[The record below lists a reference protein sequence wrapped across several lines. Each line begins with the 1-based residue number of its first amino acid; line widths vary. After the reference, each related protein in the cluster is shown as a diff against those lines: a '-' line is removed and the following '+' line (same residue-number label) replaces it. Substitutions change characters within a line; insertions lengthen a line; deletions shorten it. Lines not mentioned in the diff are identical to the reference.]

1 MSALRAVQNALKA
14 TRYLFVPLHEHWY
27 TWPIQLPRA
36 LRVSYGVSIG
46 VLVLYIL
53 YWFSFLRPSAIQI
66 HVPAHNVPSHLP
78 NIPQNIWQLYL
89 DFSPAAMDPFR
100 DYIHSWIAYS
110 PSYNYA
116 VIDALGASAIMQSL
130 PLNPSRARLTTTY
143 EALNRR
149 VMRGDFLR
157 YLLLALRGGVYSDMD
172 TTLLK
177 PIHEWVPE
185 EYKNRTRLIIG
196 LEGNQNPPPKGMKYP
211 VQFCQWTIA
220 SAPDHALLWAM
231 VESIAANIADRTAA
245 LPQSADA
252 PATALSFS
260 DDDVLEITGPA
271 AWTVQVFKALS
282 DAEGTEIGWQNL
294 TDLKEPR
301 LYGDIW
307 VLPIDGFATGL
318 PHSGSDRRG
327 SPDALVR
334 HWLRG
339 SWKGETRKEG
349 KGLR

>member
-1 MSALRAVQNALKA
+1 
-14 TRYLFVPLHEHWY
+14 VPLLTHWHP
-27 TWPIQLPRA
+27 WPFQLPRA
-36 LRVSYGVSIG
+36 LRTSYCISIG

-53 YWFSFLRPSAIQI
+53 YWFSFLRLAAFQAP
-66 HVPAHNVPSHLP
+66 VPAHIVPSHLP

-89 DFSPAAMDPFR
+89 DFSPAAMNPFR
-100 DYIHSWIAYS
+100 DHIHSWIANS

-116 VIDALGASAIMQSL
+116 VIDAFGAAAVIQSL
-130 PLNPSRARLTTTY
+130 SLDPSHAHLTTTY

-177 PIHEWVPE
+177 PIHDWVPE

-196 LEGNQNPPPKGMKYP
+196 LEGDQDPAVPGMKYP

-220 SAPDHALLWAM
+220 SAPNHVLLWAM
-231 VESIAANIADRTAA
+231 VESIAAEIASRLAA
-245 LPQSADA
+245 LPQSAEDA

-260 DDDVLEITGPA
+260 DGDVLEITGPV

-282 DAEGTEIGWQNL
+282 DAEGTEIGWRDITGL
-294 TDLKEPR
+294 REPR
-301 LYGDIW
+301 LYGDIL

-318 PHSGSDRRG
+318 KHSGSNPHG

-334 HWLRG
+334 HWLMG
-339 SWKGETRKEG
+339 SWRRKKPEEG
-349 KGLR
+349 KGL

>member
-1 MSALRAVQNALKA
+1 MSALWAALKA
-14 TRYLFVPLHEHWY
+14 ARYLFVPLHAHC
-27 TWPIQLPRA
+27 TWPAQLPRVS
-36 LRVSYGVSIG
+36 RVMRASYSISIG
-46 VLVLYIL
+46 VLVLFIL
-53 YWFSFLRPSAIQI
+53 YWFSFLQPSAMQTAI
-66 HVPAHNVPSHLP
+66 PAHSLPSHLP

-89 DFSPAAMDPFR
+89 DFSPAAMHPFR

-116 VIDALGASAIMQSL
+116 VIDALGASAIMQSISL
-130 PLNPSRARLTTTY
+130 DPSRAHLTATY

-185 EYKNRTRLIIG
+185 EYKNGTRLIIG
-196 LEGNQNPPPKGMKYP
+196 LEANHNPPLPGMKYP
-211 VQFCQWTIA
+211 VQFCQWTFA
-220 SAPDHALLWAM
+220 SAPGHALLWAM
-231 VESIAANIADRTAA
+231 VESIAAEIANRTAA
-245 LPQSADA
+245 LPRSARA

-282 DAEGTEIGWQNL
+282 DAVGTEIGWRNL

-301 LYGDIW
+301 LYGDIL

-318 PHSGSDRRG
+318 RHSGSDRSG
-327 SPDALVR
+327 SPNALVR
-334 HWLRG
+334 HWLKG
-339 SWKGETRKEG
+339 SWKGETQEEG